1 MYKRQILLPFVLIS
15 TALAIVSKISNRI
28 QIDKLSKF
36 FNSSVVWILGIV
48 LTLFVGIISIEGSLS
63 STVDR
68 NNGEN
73 DKSCSF

>member
-1 MYKRQILLPFVLIS
+1 MLIS
-15 TALAIVSKISNRI
+15 TALAIVSKISKRI

-73 DKSCSF
+73 DKSSSF

>member
-1 MYKRQILLPFVLIS
+1 MLIS

>member
-1 MYKRQILLPFVLIS
+1 MLIS
-15 TALAIVSKISNRI
+15 TALAIVSKISNKI

-36 FNSSVVWILGIV
+36 FNSSVVWILGVV